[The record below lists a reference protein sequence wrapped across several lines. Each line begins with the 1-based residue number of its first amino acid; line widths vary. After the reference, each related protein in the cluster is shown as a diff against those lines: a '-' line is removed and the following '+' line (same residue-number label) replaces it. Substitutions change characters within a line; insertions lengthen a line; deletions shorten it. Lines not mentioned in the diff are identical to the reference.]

1 MCCQGN
7 AMAAKAC
14 HGQGMGCQGQGMCCQ
29 GNAMAAK
36 ACHGQGMGCPCQGM
50 CCRGC
55 HGQGKARHGKARH
68 AKAKARHA
76 KAKAKA
82 CAAKAAMAKAR
93 SKACQGQGQGK
104 ASWHAEAKDKARLP
118 GPRQCQPWAGKA
130 GPFYVL
136 LGLENTIDEICNYG
150 HPNPTEVTPMS
161 CFESRYASRWNCA
174 TLSERMQGQFTG
186 CSGSKVRLTRY
197 AGTGIQIQLR
207 RFQLVVSSP
216 DTHVERNPQP

>member
-1 MCCQGN
+1 MGKARPGMARQGMPRRRQGTPRPRPRHALPRLPWPRQGQRQGN
-7 AMAAKAC
+7 A
-14 HGQGMGCQGQGMCCQ
+14 
-29 GNAMAAK
+29 
-36 ACHGQGMGCPCQGM
+36 
-50 CCRGC
+50 
-55 HGQGKARHGKARH
+55 
-68 AKAKARHA
+68 AKAR
-76 KAKAKA
+76 
-82 CAAKAAMAKAR
+82 AR
-93 SKACQGQGQGK
+93 QVGMPRPRTRQGCRGQ
-104 ASWHAEAKDKARLP
+104 
-118 GPRQCQPWAGKA
+118 GKA

>member
-1 MCCQGN
+1 MPRPRHVLPRQ
-7 AMAAKAC
+7 C
-14 HGQGMGCQGQGMCCQ
+14 HGCQGMPRPRHGLPRPRHVLPRQCHGCQ
-29 GNAMAAK
+29 GLPRPRHVLPRQ
-36 ACHGQGMGCPCQGM
+36 CHG
-50 CCRGC
+50 
-55 HGQGKARHGKARH
+55 
-68 AKAKARHA
+68 
-76 KAKAKA
+76 
-82 CAAKAAMAKAR
+82 
-93 SKACQGQGQGK
+93 CQGQGQGQGK
-104 ASWHAEAKDKARLP
+104 GKVKGMPRPRPRTRQVGMPKAKDKARLP

-186 CSGSKVRLTRY
+186 CSGSKIRLTRY